1 MAENLGS
8 EENILAAIN
17 AEEGAMNAPATTQP
31 VVATPVATTPVTEPI
46 DDPEVDLGGEKAT
59 RSQILEWKK
68 ANLMQ
73 SDYTK
78 KTQELAQQRK
88 ELDELV
94 KFADY
99 LKVNPAKLQKVLAA
113 LEDKSEE
120 AQTQKQEIATEL
132 EGLDPNDPY
141 AKLLQKQMAAITA
154 QLKPL
159 QDKLTQFEQRDQ
171 QSRQEQMVEKAQQ
184 VLGKT
189 LEETAKSL
197 SFDNDEEKATWRA
210 MVLSYLKDNP
220 KNYADEND
228 FNQTIKDVGKKY
240 YDSLQKIGE
249 AKVKKYLESK
259 KTPVVPPAN
268 NVAGGVLTK
277 KPTFTNIEDLLQSEL
292 EKAASLP
299 GE

>member
-1 MAENLGS
+1 MPENLGS

-17 AEEGAMNAPATTQP
+17 AEEGAVNTSATTQP
-31 VVATPVATTPVTEPI
+31 VATPVATTPVTEPI
-46 DDPEVDLGGEKAT
+46 DDPEVDLGGEKVK
-59 RSQILEWKK
+59 RSQVLEWKK
-68 ANLMQ
+68 ANLLQ

-99 LKVNPAKLQKVLAA
+99 LKSNPAKLQKVLAA
-113 LEDKSEE
+113 LEDKAE
-120 AQTQKQEIATEL
+120 AAQDQKQEITTEL

-141 AKLLQKQMAAITA
+141 AKLLQKQLAAITS
-154 QLKPL
+154 QIKPL
-159 QDKLTQFEQRDQ
+159 QDKLAQFEQRDQ
-171 QSRQEQMVEKAQQ
+171 QSRQDQVVEKAQQ

-189 LEETAKSL
+189 LEDTAKSL
-197 SFDNDEEKATWRA
+197 AFDNDEEKATWRA

-240 YDSLQKIGE
+240 FDSLQKIGE

-268 NVAGGVLTK
+268 NVAGNILSK
-277 KPTFTNIEDLLQSEL
+277 KPTFLNIEDLLRDEL
-292 EKAASLP
+292 EKAAALP

>member
-1 MAENLGS
+1 MPENLGS

-17 AEEGAMNAPATTQP
+17 AEEGAMNTPATTP
-31 VVATPVATTPVTEPI
+31 VATPVVTTPVTEPI
-46 DDPEVDLGGEKAT
+46 DDPELDLGGEKVK
-59 RSQILEWKK
+59 RSQVLQWKQS
-68 ANLMQ
+68 NMLQ

-99 LKVNPAKLQKVLAA
+99 LKTNPAKLQKVLAV
-113 LEDKSEE
+113 LEDKAE
-120 AQTQKQEIATEL
+120 AAQDQKQEIATEL

-141 AKLLQKQMAAITA
+141 AKLLKQQMAAITA

-159 QDKLTQFEQRDQ
+159 QEKLTQFEQRDQ
-171 QSRQEQMVEKAQQ
+171 QSRQEQVVEKAQQ

-189 LEETAKSL
+189 LEDTAKSL
-197 SFDNDEEKATWRA
+197 AFDNDEEKATWRA

-240 YDSLQKIGE
+240 FDSLQKIGE

-268 NVAGGVLTK
+268 NVAGNILSK
-277 KPTFTNIEDLLQSEL
+277 KPTFLNIEDLLRDEL
-292 EKAASLP
+292 EKAAALP

>member
-1 MAENLGS
+1 MPENLGS

-17 AEEGAMNAPATTQP
+17 AEEGAMNTPATTP
-31 VVATPVATTPVTEPI
+31 VATPVVTTPVTEPI
-46 DDPEVDLGGEKAT
+46 DDPELDLGGEKVK
-59 RSQILEWKK
+59 RSQVLQWKQS
-68 ANLMQ
+68 NMLQ

-99 LKVNPAKLQKVLAA
+99 LKTNPAKLQKVLAV
-113 LEDKSEE
+113 LEDKAE
-120 AQTQKQEIATEL
+120 AAQDQKQEIATEL

-141 AKLLQKQMAAITA
+141 AKLLKQQMAAITA

-159 QDKLTQFEQRDQ
+159 QEKLTQFEQRDQ
-171 QSRQEQMVEKAQQ
+171 QSRQEQVVEKAQQ

-189 LEETAKSL
+189 LEDTAKTL
-197 SFDNDEEKATWRA
+197 TFDNDEEKATWRA

-220 KNYADEND
+220 RNYADEND
-228 FNQTIKDVGKKY
+228 FTQTLKDVGKKY
-240 YDSLQKIGE
+240 FDSLQKIGE

-268 NVAGGVLTK
+268 NVAGSILSK
-277 KPTFTNIEDLLQSEL
+277 KPTFTNIEDLLRDEL
-292 EKAASLP
+292 EKAAASP